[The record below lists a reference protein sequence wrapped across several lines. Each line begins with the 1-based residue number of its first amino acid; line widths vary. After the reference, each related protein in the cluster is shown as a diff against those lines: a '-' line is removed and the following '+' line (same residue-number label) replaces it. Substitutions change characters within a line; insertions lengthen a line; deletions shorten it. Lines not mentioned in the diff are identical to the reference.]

1 VDVDYAK
8 LRTDK
13 QTHAQEIV
21 AALTTKQGL
30 EYMRHSHSRDGRL
43 IDHAYD
49 ARSLAK

>member
-1 VDVDYAK
+1 MDVDYAK